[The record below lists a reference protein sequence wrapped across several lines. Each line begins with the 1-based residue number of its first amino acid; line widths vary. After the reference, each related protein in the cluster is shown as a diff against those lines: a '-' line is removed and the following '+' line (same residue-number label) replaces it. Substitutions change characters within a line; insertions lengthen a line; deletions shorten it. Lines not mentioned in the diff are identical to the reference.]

1 MSVPHGFKAKANRIA
16 VGVRHQIGLKPE
28 APIDLRA
35 LATRL
40 HITLA
45 PITDFG
51 STCPGQVAQLVEKD
65 SRAFSALLLPI
76 GSGRKIV
83 LYNDRNS
90 EGRFNSDIAHEI
102 SHVLLAHPPASP
114 FDDSGCRAFDRD
126 IEDEANCLAGHILIP
141 DEAAWKIVKSGL
153 PQHATCDRYGVSP
166 EMLKFRLNSSGAR
179 IRHRRL
185 RKILGR
191 K

>member
-35 LATRL
+35 LATHL
-40 HITLA
+40 HLTLV

-51 STCPGQVAQLVEKD
+51 STCPRQVTQLVEKD

-114 FDDSGCRAFDRD
+114 FDDSGCRAFDKD
-126 IEDEANCLAGHILIP
+126 IEHEANCLSGYILIP
-141 DEAAWKIVKSGL
+141 DEAARKIVKCGL
-153 PQHATCDRYGVSP
+153 PQHYACGEYGVSR
-166 EMLKFRLNSSGAR
+166 EMLEFRLNSSGAR
-179 IRHRRL
+179 IWHRRL
-185 RKILGR
+185 RKFRGSE
-191 K
+191 

>member
-1 MSVPHGFKAKANRIA
+1 MSVPRGFKAKANRIA
-16 VGVRHQIGLKPE
+16 VGVRHQIGLRPE

-40 HITLA
+40 SLTLV
-45 PITDFG
+45 PISDFDG
-51 STCPGQVAQLVEKD
+51 TCPRQVAQLVEKD
-65 SRAFSALLLPI
+65 SRTFSALLLPI
-76 GSGRKIV
+76 GRGRRII
-83 LYNDRNS
+83 LYNDGHS
-90 EGRFNSDIAHEI
+90 KGRFNSNIAHEI

-114 FDDSGCRAFDRD
+114 FDHSGCRAFDRD

-153 PQHATCDRYGVSP
+153 PQPAACDRYGVSQ
-166 EMLKFRLNSSGAR
+166 EMLEFRLNSSGAR

-185 RKILGR
+185 RKFLGPR
-191 K
+191 